1 MAVGDGSKPDKKTCP
16 HRNTDQ
22 ASIQSTKPNATQPA
36 ARAPITPPH
45 PSTCRRYGYRLP
57 GVLCRWG
64 LESGP
69 QIPVA
74 VGSTALPT
82 STGISDEAAGAAKT
96 RGRHGALRK
105 SCAAGGAEGR
115 RAPRPS
121 KRHPRPVA
129 ELCQRPRHPLLKHPS
144 RVCFSLCVL
153 TPPPLYWQLGAV
165 RQAVTAAP
173 APHRLPR
180 RRTG

>member
-74 VGSTALPT
+74 VGSAALPT

-96 RGRHGALRK
+96 RGRQGAL
-105 SCAAGGAEGR
+105 GENLVQPAER
-115 RAPRPS
+115 RAVVLLV
-121 KRHPRPVA
+121 HPNAIRV
-129 ELCQRPRHPLLKHPS
+129 LLPITSASTSPTIKASIP
-144 RVCFSLCVL
+144 CFSLCVL